1 MSKYPGIETTADG
14 AASVVWVE
22 TSITQGACAFPIT
35 SSTTMGSGYQAVVA
49 NGGTNIWGEN
59 MTFIESESEHS

>member
-22 TSITQGACAFPIT
+22 TSITQGACARGGRSELASRVRRRT
-35 SSTTMGSGYQAVVA
+35 AGSRSLTRPSAVR
-49 NGGTNIWGEN
+49 
-59 MTFIESESEHS
+59 FLF